1 MQNLLNNLVQDPK
14 NEIHNFN
21 LGWHYEQQGQTASA
35 LSFYLKAAEFGSNR
49 DIIYESLIRMAKCL
63 SKQGRRPAT
72 EKTLIHNAIS
82 YEPTRP
88 EAYLLYSQHAEYHRD
103 WHGAYTMANI
113 GLQFSDNAKPTITDV
128 GYFGKYVLIFQKAL
142 AGFNKGLSRESRL
155 LFYSLIDDYSDVMTD
170 FYRSLV
176 GRNITN
182 IGAMPNSNNKYTES
196 KYFDLRF
203 KFAEADKIKN
213 NYAQAYQDMFTLSM
227 HNGKRNGTYL
237 EIGCQDPFFNN
248 NTALLETQYDWT
260 GISIDIKQSEVDKF
274 NAQRKNQAV
283 VKDATQINYTDFID
297 THFTSINNKYEI
309 DYLQID
315 CEPSETTF
323 KILTMIPFK
332 SCKFGVITYE
342 HDHRCDI
349 SRLYREKSRKFLTA
363 VGYKLIV
370 NDIAP
375 DDVHSF
381 EDWWVH
387 PDLIDSS
394 IISKME
400 CVNDQIKNAEKYIL
414 NKL

>member
-170 FYRSLV
+170 FYRTLV
-176 GRNITN
+176 GNNITN

-297 THFTSINNKYEI
+297 THFTSINNK
-309 DYLQID
+309 
-315 CEPSETTF
+315 F
-323 KILTMIPFK
+323 
-332 SCKFGVITYE
+332 
-342 HDHRCDI
+342 
-349 SRLYREKSRKFLTA
+349 
-363 VGYKLIV
+363 
-370 NDIAP
+370 
-375 DDVHSF
+375 
-381 EDWWVH
+381 
-387 PDLIDSS
+387 
-394 IISKME
+394 
-400 CVNDQIKNAEKYIL
+400 
-414 NKL
+414 